1 MPKKTALAKR
11 SPVSPEQWIEQA
23 DKRPKLKPTGGG
35 GPIVRVTFEFPQDL
49 HRKMKG
55 KAGSE
60 GLTLKQVMM
69 SLARQWIEGNI
80 SPQ

>member
-1 MPKKTALAKR
+1 MAKKTALAKK
-11 SPVSPEQWIEQA
+11 SPASPEQWIQEA
-23 DKRPKLKPTGGG
+23 DKRPKPTPTGE

>member
-1 MPKKTALAKR
+1 MPKKTDLAKK

-23 DKRPKLKPTGGG
+23 DKPPLKSAAE
-35 GPIVRVTFEFPQDL
+35 GPIVRVTFEFPQEL

-55 KAGSE
+55 KAGTE

-69 SLARQWIEGNI
+69 SLARQWIEGTI